1 MRKLPGWRHFFA
13 NPSNAY
19 IRMQAMPIPDCF
31 CWTRFGTEAGEPIRH
46 ILERKEAER
55 VANAGVFVWG
65 IGNAVGPSIREL
77 VRRSPTPEVLFSP
90 IKSPAKLQDVSPPAV
105 VAWTSGETL
114 DGETFYLPEHSLVTS
129 RYDPA
134 APRTGH
140 YALVCFSRVPIAPSQ
155 PEGKIVFGALR
166 NLRTGRRIGASQ
178 VTAVVEQHQTTSKE
192 VLTYDVA
199 IRADLVYPYFV
210 RLEQPVVL
218 PNSASTGPVNR
229 DWTRAS
235 FEFVRQRHSQTSA
248 IRKTAWKVTTHER

>member
-1 MRKLPGWRHFFA
+1 
-13 NPSNAY
+13 
-19 IRMQAMPIPDCF
+19 MPLPDCF
-31 CWTRFGTEAGEPIRH
+31 CWTRFGTEAGEPISH

-134 APRTGH
+134 APRAGH
-140 YALVCFSRVPIAPSQ
+140 YALVCFSPSPLTPSY
-155 PEGKIVFGALR
+155 PEAKIVFEALR
-166 NLRTGRRIGASQ
+166 NIRTGRPVGASQ
-178 VTAVVEQHQTTSKE
+178 VTAVVEQHRTTSKE
-192 VLTYDVA
+192 ALTYDVA
-199 IRADLVYPYFV
+199 IRAKLVYPYFV
-210 RLEQPVVL
+210 HLRQPMVL
-218 PNSASTGPVNR
+218 PNSANKDPMNG
-229 DWTRAS
+229 DWTRVS
-235 FEFVRQRHSQTSA
+235 FEFVRQRRSQPTRRRQLP
-248 IRKTAWKVTTHER
+248 IQLGL